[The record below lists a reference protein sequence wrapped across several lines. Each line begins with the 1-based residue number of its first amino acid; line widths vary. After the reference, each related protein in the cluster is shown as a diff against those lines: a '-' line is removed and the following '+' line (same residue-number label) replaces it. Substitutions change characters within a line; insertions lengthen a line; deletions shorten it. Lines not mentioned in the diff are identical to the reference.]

1 MKKGRNRTDSPTVSA
16 ALPPQENNIP
26 PEPPATTVARLDR
39 RAKQLGTS
47 LEWFSPWDL
56 ARTGMA
62 STGIA
67 TRKTSNTVVRTRA
80 TLCLLSETGKATKGG
95 SRGHVRPQRYHLF
108 TIRVT
113 RSYLRNYS
121 WPLLLSSP
129 LMRVRKDSTCIL
141 LNPSVAVQPSAPLLG
156 FGRDEGI
163 F

>member
-1 MKKGRNRTDSPTVSA
+1 
-16 ALPPQENNIP
+16 
-26 PEPPATTVARLDR
+26 
-39 RAKQLGTS
+39 
-47 LEWFSPWDL
+47 
-56 ARTGMA
+56 MA

-67 TRKTSNTVVRTRA
+67 NRKTSNTVVTTRA
-80 TLCLLSETGKATKGG
+80 TLCLLSGTDKPTKGG

-141 LNPSVAVQPSAPLLG
+141 LNPSVAVRSEERRVG
-156 FGRDEGI
+156 KEGRA
-163 F
+163 